1 MPNVSSCFDD
11 KIATKCFNK
20 FLESNKGKNV
30 LYRLISKIL

>member
-20 FLESNKGKNV
+20 FLESNTLLKVKMFFIV
-30 LYRLISKIL
+30 